1 MSDNRRRYPR
11 AKLRWPIVIKN
22 NRGTIVGET
31 KNIGVD
37 GAFLFCPE
45 PLKKREALK
54 LFIMAPDRRA
64 LEILARVV
72 WSNQYGS
79 EEDVPPLG
87 MGVRF
92 EGISDEDR
100 DFVSSLVSD
109 HLKNKASTGERK
121 KNQGNNHKLQPW
133 NQRLK
138 DVPLKG

>member
-1 MSDNRRRYPR
+1 MSDKRRRYPR
-11 AKLRWPIVIKN
+11 AELRWPIVIKN
-22 NRGTIVGET
+22 NQGTIVGET

-45 PLKKREALK
+45 PLKKREALR

-64 LEILARVV
+64 LEILARVM
-72 WSNQYGS
+72 WSKQYGS

-100 DFVSSLVSD
+100 DFVSNLVSD
-109 HLKNKASTGERK
+109 HLKKASTGERK
-121 KNQGNNHKLQPW
+121 KRRNNS
-133 NQRLK
+133 
-138 DVPLKG
+138 

>member
-1 MSDNRRRYPR
+1 MSDKRRRYPR
-11 AKLRWPIVIKN
+11 AELRWPIVISN

-31 KNIGVD
+31 RNIGVD

-54 LFIMAPDRRA
+54 LFILAPDRRA
-64 LEILARVV
+64 LEIPARVI

-79 EEDVPPLG
+79 EEDAPPLG

-100 DFVSSLVSD
+100 DFVSNLVSV
-109 HLKNKASTGERK
+109 HLKNKAWTEERK
-121 KNQGNNHKLQPW
+121 KRRNNS
-133 NQRLK
+133 
-138 DVPLKG
+138 

>member
-1 MSDNRRRYPR
+1 MVVPCTPRERLEIMSDNRRRYPR
-11 AKLRWPIVIKN
+11 AELRWPIVIKN

-45 PLKKREALK
+45 PLKKREALR

-64 LEILARVV
+64 LEILARVM
-72 WSNQYGS
+72 WSNQNGS

-100 DFVSSLVSD
+100 DFVSNLVSD
-109 HLKNKASTGERK
+109 HLKK
-121 KNQGNNHKLQPW
+121 QGIDWREVEKS
-133 NQRLK
+133 K
-138 DVPLKG
+138 E

>member
-1 MSDNRRRYPR
+1 MSDKRRRYPR
-11 AKLRWPIVIKN
+11 AELRWPIVISNK
-22 NRGTIVGET
+22 RGTIVGET
-31 KNIGVD
+31 RNIGVD

-64 LEILARVV
+64 LEIPARVI
-72 WSNQYGS
+72 WSNQYGP

-100 DFVSSLVSD
+100 DFVSNLVSD
-109 HLKNKASTGERK
+109 HLKK
-121 KNQGNNHKLQPW
+121 QGIDWREEEAKE
-133 NQRLK
+133 
-138 DVPLKG
+138 